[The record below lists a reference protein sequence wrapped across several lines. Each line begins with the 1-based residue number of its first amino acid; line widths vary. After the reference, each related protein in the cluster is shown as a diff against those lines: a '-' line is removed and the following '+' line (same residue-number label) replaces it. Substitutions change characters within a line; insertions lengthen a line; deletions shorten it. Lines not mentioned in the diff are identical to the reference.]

1 MHRWQQRRPQG
12 DESDDQVEF
21 FFRFCGIL
29 VDLLQLFPETETDT
43 WQSGS
48 ALYKAVKAQA
58 AQQMDT
64 STKVIFDF
72 ERLPRILIK
81 LPIDYFIFGF
91 LHGSGYPRGFVRTE

>member
-21 FFRFCGIL
+21 FFCFRGIL

-48 ALYKAVKAQA
+48 VLYKEQA

-64 STKVIFDF
+64 STKVIFD
-72 ERLPRILIK
+72 RLPKARILIK

-91 LHGSGYPRGFVRTE
+91 LHGSGYPKVFIRTE